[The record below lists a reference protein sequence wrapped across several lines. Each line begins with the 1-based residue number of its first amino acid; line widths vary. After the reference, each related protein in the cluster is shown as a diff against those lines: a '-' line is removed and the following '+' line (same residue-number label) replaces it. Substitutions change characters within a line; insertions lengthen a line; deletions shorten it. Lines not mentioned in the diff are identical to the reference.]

1 MKFQQLPRQ
10 WNSPSAFFFSNFY
23 SFILFPRS
31 SFFFLCSLLWFGWT
45 VAPGVNKLIADT
57 VTHCRKEKS
66 KKNCLPPS
74 ILLLFIFYFILL
86 YFILFYFTCYG
97 SLSRSTA
104 LSFLTASDEAHLV
117 HFYSLVFCFNV
128 CYYPE
133 ARMSTLLSNGIGISY
148 CLVVRNSRLINVEKL
163 DSERT
168 DLIVV
173 LFLQLHRWR

>member
-1 MKFQQLPRQ
+1 MFSSLVRLDGCAGSEQVDCWHGDPLPQ
-10 WNSPSAFFFSNFY
+10 
-23 SFILFPRS
+23 
-31 SFFFLCSLLWFGWT
+31 G
-45 VAPGVNKLIADT
+45 
-57 VTHCRKEKS
+57 EEQEE
-66 KKNCLPPS
+66 LPPS
-74 ILLLFIFYFILL
+74 LHFVVVYFLFYFVLFYFI
-86 YFILFYFTCYG
+86 FFTCYG

-163 DSERT
+163 DCERT